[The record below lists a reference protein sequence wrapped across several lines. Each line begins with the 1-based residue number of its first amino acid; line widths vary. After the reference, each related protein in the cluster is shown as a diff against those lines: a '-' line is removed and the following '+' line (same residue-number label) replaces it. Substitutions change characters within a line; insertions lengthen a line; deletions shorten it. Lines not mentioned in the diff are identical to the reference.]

1 MIQAPKTQL
10 KNVFWIGI
18 FMLLFFSPLGKSIK
32 VGFLQLI
39 STAPSVENIENQE
52 VLKSYSGSFSDEN
65 GAIIPFENFR
75 NKVIIIGFWATWCP
89 SCVAEMP
96 SLQKLYNDYKDKVVF
111 VLITSEEP
119 KQVREFMQK
128 KQYNLP
134 VFYNENNLPK
144 ELYSNKIPA
153 TFLISSEGKIIIKKI
168 GVAHWNSQKVRE
180 ILDTLVKEIKN
191 H

>member
-65 GAIIPFENFR
+65 GAIIPFENFK

-96 SLQKLYNDYKDKVVF
+96 SLQKLYNDYKDKVAF

-144 ELYSNKIPA
+144 ELYTNKIPA

-180 ILDTLVKEIKN
+180 ILDTLVKK
-191 H
+191 